1 MKQIEDY
8 ILVKKI
14 GEGTFGEVYLANKNN
29 SYKLFAIKKIDK
41 NKTQDEL
48 VMKNLRNEINILGI
62 LRHPNIVNLESVKM
76 TQNNYYIITEYING
90 GSLYE
95 CLQRYIKK
103 YKRPFPEEIIQYLM
117 KQVVDALVFIHD
129 KNIIHRNLKLE
140 NIMVNFFSDKDKQD
154 LEMMKSQIKL
164 IGFGLSIQLQPF
176 NNLTTSIVGT
186 PIYMDPV
193 LLEQLLDIQNPQVN
207 SSQNSISYGKEVD
220 IWSLG
225 CICYELYFG
234 NLFLKVRI

>member
-1 MKQIEDY
+1 
-8 ILVKKI
+8 
-14 GEGTFGEVYLANKNN
+14 
-29 SYKLFAIKKIDK
+29 
-41 NKTQDEL
+41 
-48 VMKNLRNEINILGI
+48 
-62 LRHPNIVNLESVKM
+62 M

-95 CLQRYIKK
+95 CLQRYIIK

-234 NLFLKVRI
+234 KSIFEGQNLNDMVNEVKNHQLIINSKVSSEFFEFLRNMLQYNKFNRLSAKKLPKSTFFIKI